1 MNKFSYIKSLWSPF
15 VPFKIKF
22 YAGKTKIGTPYFFPR
37 KWVKDPNNPGYQ
49 KAIDKKLGFDFVS
62 LGWKTKWKETDYR
75 FEWSPLISFVFFG
88 YQIAMMIEVEEP
100 EHYWEAWL
108 YYENNTSSKLTKRER
123 INQCR
128 KEFPLLYTVYKSG
141 DTYQVDYYNKIL
153 RSKYK

>member
-1 MNKFSYIKSLWSPF
+1 
-15 VPFKIKF
+15 
-22 YAGKTKIGTPYFFPR
+22 
-37 KWVKDPNNPGYQ
+37 
-49 KAIDKKLGFDFVS
+49 
-62 LGWKTKWKETDYR
+62 
-75 FEWSPLISFVFFG
+75 
-88 YQIAMMIEVEEP
+88 MIEVEEP